1 LRQLAGQDCKF
12 LAFMY
17 SFLQSF
23 LSIHTIHPGNLILML
38 WQLVAHLSKAVVRTI
53 WLIFCRTLLLLLA
66 HRHIKIC

>member
-23 LSIHTIHPGNLILML
+23 LSIHTIHPWNLILML
-38 WQLVAHLSKAVVRTI
+38 WQLVAHLSKSMVRTI
-53 WLIFCRTLLLLLA
+53 WLIF
-66 HRHIKIC
+66 